1 MRTLTISIA
10 ILSASFL
17 LGASTSSAL
26 AQGDKKE
33 KTYIVKYK
41 KKQMGEATAD
51 KALVYILRPA
61 FPGKAVKMWAFA
73 DEQFIGVTYGRQYTY
88 ALVEPGEHVFW
99 SKAENVNALKL
110 TVEAGKTYHLQ
121 QKVRMGGFKAR
132 VKLVEAEA
140 SELAKFFKK
149 CKYVTP
155 TEKAHTKARAYIE
168 EWYGLAQER
177 AAERAAQE

>member
-10 ILSASFL
+10 ILSAFLL
-17 LGASTSSAL
+17 LGASTSSVL

-99 SKAENVNALKL
+99 SKAENVSAFKMN
-110 TVEAGKTYHLQ
+110 VEARKTYYL
-121 QKVRMGGFKAR
+121 
-132 VKLVEAEA
+132 
-140 SELAKFFKK
+140 
-149 CKYVTP
+149 
-155 TEKAHTKARAYIE
+155 
-168 EWYGLAQER
+168 
-177 AAERAAQE
+177 